1 LFGLSYKLP
10 KKRSEI
16 KMISRARGFLL
27 QGCFWAGVVSFSAT
41 HAASLGGSA
50 EENQKAIDSCKSPA
64 QQVTY
69 VLAASHPKAVNAPV
83 TADEEKRVKDVMA
96 AAGMVFDR
104 VKLRATFELALD
116 LVRANGIIRF
126 QIMPNDG
133 SAGFDS
139 TKNCLAG
146 LANGIG
152 MAAEFVSAENV
163 SEPDEHRSGG

>member
-1 LFGLSYKLP
+1 
-10 KKRSEI
+10 
-16 KMISRARGFLL
+16 MISRFARGVLL
-27 QGCFWAGVVSFSAT
+27 QGCFWAGLVSFSTT
-41 HAASLGGSA
+41 HAASLGGTA

-69 VLAASHPKAVNAPV
+69 VVAASHPKAVNAPA

-116 LVRANGIIRF
+116 LVRASGVIRF
-126 QIMPNDG
+126 QIVPNDG

-152 MAAEFVSAENV
+152 MAAEFVSVTDNV
-163 SEPDEHRSGG
+163 SDTDDHRSGG

>member
-1 LFGLSYKLP
+1 
-10 KKRSEI
+10 
-16 KMISRARGFLL
+16 MISRFARGLFLRSCL
-27 QGCFWAGVVSFSAT
+27 LTGLACFTTAN
-41 HAASLGGSA
+41 AASLGGSA
-50 EENQKAIDSCKSPA
+50 EENQRAIDSCKSPA

-69 VLAASHPKAVNAPV
+69 VLAAGHPKSANAPV

-116 LVRANGIIRF
+116 LVRASGVIRF
-126 QIMPNDG
+126 QIVPNDG

-152 MAAEFVSAENV
+152 MAAEFVSSADEVRTPDV
-163 SEPDEHRSGG
+163 SDHAG

>member
-1 LFGLSYKLP
+1 
-10 KKRSEI
+10 
-16 KMISRARGFLL
+16 L
-27 QGCFWAGVVSFSAT
+27 QGCFWASLTGLSTT

-50 EENQKAIDSCKSPA
+50 EENKKAIDSCKSPA

-69 VLAASHPKAVNAPV
+69 VVAASRPKAVNAPA
-83 TADEEKRVKDVMA
+83 TADEEKRVRDVMA

-104 VKLRATFELALD
+104 VKLRASFELALD
-116 LVRANGIIRF
+116 LVRASGVIRF
-126 QIMPNDG
+126 QIVPNDG

-152 MAAEFVSAENV
+152 MAAEFVSIADSV
-163 SEPDEHRSGG
+163 SDADDRRGGG

>member
-1 LFGLSYKLP
+1 
-10 KKRSEI
+10 
-16 KMISRARGFLL
+16 
-27 QGCFWAGVVSFSAT
+27 
-41 HAASLGGSA
+41 LGGSA
-50 EENQKAIDSCKSPA
+50 EENQKAIDSCKSSA

-69 VLAASHPKAVNAPV
+69 VLATSPHKAVNEPA
-83 TADEEKRVKDVMA
+83 TADEEKRIKDVMA

-116 LVRANGIIRF
+116 LVRASGIIRF
-126 QIMPNDG
+126 QIVPNDG

-152 MAAEFVSAENV
+152 MAAEFVTTAEAV
-163 SEPDEHRSGG
+163 SEVDDHRSGG